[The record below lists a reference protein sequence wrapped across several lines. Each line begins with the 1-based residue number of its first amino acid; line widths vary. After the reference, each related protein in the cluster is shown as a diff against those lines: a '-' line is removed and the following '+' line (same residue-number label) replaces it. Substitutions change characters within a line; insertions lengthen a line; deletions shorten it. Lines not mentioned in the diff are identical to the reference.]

1 MLILNRKV
9 KESIFLDTSDGL
21 IEIFVSKVKGK
32 SFSVAVNA
40 PESVCVRRHN
50 IKDPKP
56 VQDKHIPKNDHRP
69 LKSDYTT
76 LREYLA
82 ACRAS
87 DKQNRNQQ
95 ATRKPT
101 TVLSQESSQ
110 ESPQCDKNQI

>member
-9 KESIFLDTSDGL
+9 KESIFFDTSDGT

-32 SFSVAVNA
+32 SFSVAVSA
-40 PESVCVRRHN
+40 PESVCVRRDN
-50 IKDPKP
+50 IKEPKRL
-56 VQDKHIPKNDHRP
+56 QAKHIPKNDHRP

-87 DKQNRNQQ
+87 DKKNLAQQ
-95 ATRKPT
+95 TTRKPDT
-101 TVLSQESSQ
+101 LT
-110 ESPQCDKNQI
+110 P